1 MDSKSNKEFIWCCD
15 RLVGAGP
22 GDIFRHLAILIIH
35 ILHSCD
41 VILVDSAA
49 ISIDSPG
56 TNKEQDYEWADLEC

>member
-15 RLVGAGP
+15 RLVGSVLLATSC
-22 GDIFRHLAILIIH
+22 DISQHHEHII
-35 ILHSCD
+35 HSCD

-56 TNKEQDYEWADLEC
+56 TNKEQDYEWAAQEC